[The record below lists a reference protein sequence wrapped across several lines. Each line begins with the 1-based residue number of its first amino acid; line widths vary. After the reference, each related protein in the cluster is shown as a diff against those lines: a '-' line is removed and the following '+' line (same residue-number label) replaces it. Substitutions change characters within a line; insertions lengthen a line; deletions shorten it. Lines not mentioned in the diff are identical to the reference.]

1 MFIPVGR
8 GSQGT
13 SLFRGFEVWFLID
26 ESDVWQIDKSVN
38 GDVTKKKLFGVMVS
52 VV

>member
-1 MFIPVGR
+1 MH
-8 GSQGT
+8 
-13 SLFRGFEVWFLID
+13 

-38 GDVTKKKLFGVMVS
+38 GDVTKKKLFGVMAS